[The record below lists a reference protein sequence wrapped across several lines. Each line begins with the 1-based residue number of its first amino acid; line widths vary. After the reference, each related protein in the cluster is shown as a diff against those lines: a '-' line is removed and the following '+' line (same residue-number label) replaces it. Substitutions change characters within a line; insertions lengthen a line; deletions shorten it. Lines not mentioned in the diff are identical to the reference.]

1 MKRKSD
7 ESNDPPAK
15 QGRHPLNKYVQ
26 TPPTSPPRSQ
36 VPPPTSPPRSQLPP
50 PRIPPRSPTPT
61 TATERQTKRVNKTA
75 EHISYMKANKTK
87 DNYTK
92 AIRMFNKFADQQ
104 QYVPQF
110 EDLTEPDL
118 ASSELLRI
126 C

>member
-36 VPPPTSPPRSQLPP
+36 LPP
-50 PRIPPRSPTPT
+50 PRIPPRSPPPT
-61 TATERQTKRVNKTA
+61 AATERQTKRFKKTA
-75 EHISYMKANKTK
+75 EHNSYMNADKTK

-92 AIRMFNKFADQQ
+92 AI
-104 QYVPQF
+104 
-110 EDLTEPDL
+110 
-118 ASSELLRI
+118 
-126 C
+126 